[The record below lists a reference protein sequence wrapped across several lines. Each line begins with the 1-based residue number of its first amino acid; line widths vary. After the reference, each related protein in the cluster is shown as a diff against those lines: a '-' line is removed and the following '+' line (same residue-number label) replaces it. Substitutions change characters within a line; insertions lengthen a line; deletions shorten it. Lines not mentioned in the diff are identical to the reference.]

1 MSAEGAG
8 CSWTPPA
15 ATNGLHP
22 ALLDPW
28 DAALTMGDGTV
39 IALLMATEGPAY
51 RNLGAALAISA
62 DGHCAGAIT
71 SGCIEADL
79 ILHAPDVRASG
90 WPKRLRYGAG
100 SPFFDLRL
108 PCGGAIE
115 VMLFPLRAPDVLGE
129 LARRRAARRP
139 VSLSVSRQGRLSI
152 APYAPTGVV
161 NDGLSLGFRPPVR
174 FVIFG
179 AGPEAL
185 VFAHLAASLGHDHLL
200 LSHDDVTLG
209 SARLTGCKAEKLS
222 RISDLPD
229 VLVDAD
235 TAVTLF
241 YHDHDYEP
249 ELLRYLLAGDAFYI
263 GAQGSRGAQRSR
275 LARLQKMGVPA
286 GQIARL
292 RGPIGLIPSAR
303 DAQTLAISVLAEIM
317 AAARTREIVATPAA
331 AETVG

>member
-1 MSAEGAG
+1 MS
-8 CSWTPPA
+8 
-15 ATNGLHP
+15 GLHP

-28 DAALTMGDGTV
+28 DAALTMGNGTV

-71 SGCIEADL
+71 SGCVEADL
-79 ILHAPDVRASG
+79 ILHAPEVRASG
-90 WPKRLRYGAG
+90 LPKRLRYGAG

-115 VMLFPLRAPDVLGE
+115 VMLFTLSDPDKLGE
-129 LARRRAARRP
+129 LARLRTARRP
-139 VSLSVSRQGRLSI
+139 VSLFVSRQGRLSI
-152 APYAPTGVV
+152 VPYAPTSVV
-161 NDGLSLGFRPPVR
+161 NGGLSLGFRPPVR
-174 FVIFG
+174 FVLLG

-185 VFAHLAASLGHDHLL
+185 IFSRLVASLGHDHLL
-200 LSHDDVTLG
+200 LSHDDITLG
-209 SARLTGCKAEKLS
+209 AARVAGCKAEKLS

-249 ELLRYLLAGDAFYI
+249 ELLRYLLAGKGFYV
-263 GAQGSRGAQRSR
+263 GAQGSLGAQRTR
-275 LARLQKMGVPA
+275 LARLQSMGVPA
-286 GQIARL
+286 EQIARL

-303 DAQTLAISVLAEIM
+303 DAQTLAISVLAEITQV
-317 AAARTREIVATPAA
+317 AKTRETMGISAA
-331 AETVG
+331 AEAVG

>member
-1 MSAEGAG
+1 MSAGGAG
-8 CSWTPPA
+8 CGWTMPA
-15 ATNGLHP
+15 SASGQHP

-28 DAALTMGDGTV
+28 DGALTMGEGTV

-79 ILHAPDVRASG
+79 VLQAPQVRASG
-90 WPKRLRYGAG
+90 QPKRLRYGAG

-115 VMLFPLRAPDVLGE
+115 VMCFLLRDADVLGA
-129 LARRRAARRP
+129 LARQRAARRP
-139 VSLSVSRQGRLSI
+139 VSLRVSGQGRLSL

-161 NDGLSLGFRPPVR
+161 TDGLSLGFRPPLR
-174 FVIFG
+174 HVILG

-185 VFAHLAASLGHDHLL
+185 VFTRLVASLGHDHKL
-200 LSHDDVTLG
+200 LSHDEMTLG
-209 SARLTGCKAEKLS
+209 AARAAGCRAEKLS

-241 YHDHDYEP
+241 SHDHDYEP
-249 ELLRYLLAGDAFYI
+249 ELLRYLLAGTAFYI
-263 GAQGSRGAQRSR
+263 GAQGSRGAQRTR
-275 LARLQKMGVPA
+275 LARLQKLGVPA
-286 GQIARL
+286 AQMARL

-303 DAQTLAISVLAEIM
+303 DAQTLAVSVLAEIM
-317 AAARTREIVATPAA
+317 DVARRRETMGGCAA
-331 AETVG
+331 AEAVG

>member
-1 MSAEGAG
+1 MNAG
-8 CSWTPPA
+8 GVGCGWPPQLA
-15 ATNGLHP
+15 AGGLHP

-28 DAALTMGDGTV
+28 DAAVTMGEGTV
-39 IALLMATEGPAY
+39 IALLVATEGPSY

-62 DGHCAGAIT
+62 EGRCAGAIT

-79 ILHAPDVRASG
+79 VLQAPQVRASG
-90 WPKRLRYGAG
+90 RPKRLRYGAG

-115 VMLFPLRAPDVLGE
+115 VMFLRLRDPDVLGE
-129 LARRRAARRP
+129 LARLRAARRP
-139 VSLSVSRQGRLSI
+139 VSLCVSREGRLAL
-152 APYAPTGVV
+152 APYAPTQAVEG
-161 NDGLSLGFRPPVR
+161 GLSLGFRPPVR
-174 FVIFG
+174 FVILG

-185 VFAHLAASLGHDHLL
+185 VFAGLVASLGHDHLL

-209 SARLTGCKAEKLS
+209 SARVTGCRAEKLS
-222 RISDLPD
+222 RISDLPE

-249 ELLRYLLAGDAFYI
+249 ELLRYLLASNAFYI
-263 GAQGSRGAQRSR
+263 GAQGSRGAQRTR
-275 LARLQKMGVPA
+275 LARLQKIGVPA
-286 GQIARL
+286 EQIARL

-303 DAQTLAISVLAEIM
+303 DAQTLAISVLAEIVE
-317 AAARTREIVATPAA
+317 AAKTRETVGIFAA